1 MLSSF
6 KNIRYLLLF
15 VLVLFTL
22 VVGWTAGC
30 FEPNAQQEF
39 RDRLRLPQYIP
50 EYLEHFRVSEESF
63 AGANDFVEPGAQW
76 RWEGRDRANLD
87 SGSHAR
93 PGVMMVQV
101 GSEFDLDMGGERV
114 PVEVDGAPGWFT
126 RLSSEDF
133 HPPTDGSP
141 IFTAM
146 RNLPESA
153 RGESGYVGVLSEREI
168 HAPTEQPPRP
178 AEFFDSL
185 LWGPAIALQWNR
197 DGVHHLLIA
206 QDIEPMN
213 EDELF
218 RIANSMAPSDSLT
231 PSS

>member
-30 FEPNAQQEF
+30 FELNAQQEF

-63 AGANDFVEPGAQW
+63 AGANEFVKPGIQW
-76 RWEGRDRANLD
+76 SWEGRDRANLD
-87 SGSHAR
+87 SGSYAR

-101 GSEFDLDMGGERV
+101 GSEFDLDMGGERA

-153 RGESGYVGVLSEREI
+153 RGESGYVGVLSERNTPPD
-168 HAPTEQPPRP
+168 PTPQGR
-178 AEFFDSL
+178 AVVSDNL

-197 DGVHHLLIA
+197 EGVHHLLIA

-218 RIANSMAPSDSLT
+218 KMANSMVPSDSLT

>member
-63 AGANDFVEPGAQW
+63 AGANEFVKPGIQW
-76 RWEGRDRANLD
+76 SWEGRDRANLD
-87 SGSHAR
+87 SGSYAR

-101 GSEFDLDMGGERV
+101 GSEFDLDMGGERA

-146 RNLPESA
+146 RNLPERA
-153 RGESGYVGVLSEREI
+153 RGESGYVGVLSERNTPPD
-168 HAPTEQPPRP
+168 PTPQGR
-178 AEFFDSL
+178 AGVSDYL

-197 DGVHHLLIA
+197 EGVHHLLIA

-218 RIANSMAPSDSLT
+218 KMANSMAPSDSLT